1 MAAKRKKDNMSSDD
15 ESDSSENCPYEIAK
29 DNSTI
34 HKIVFKKIQ
43 EKKNQE
49 EISDKTVSTSHDRI
63 DEQEKRPRK
72 KIKDFYDITT
82 TDKKQDKIGS
92 CKLCGEKG
100 KNTVIKMTNGG
111 TSGLIRHLSAK
122 HEKQFE
128 SYFPDK
134 KLRKNDVQGNQ
145 TIINLFNK
153 ENKDNVSM
161 YARIIIKS

>member
-82 TDKKQDKIGS
+82 TDK
-92 CKLCGEKG
+92 
-100 KNTVIKMTNGG
+100 
-111 TSGLIRHLSAK
+111 
-122 HEKQFE
+122 
-128 SYFPDK
+128 
-134 KLRKNDVQGNQ
+134 
-145 TIINLFNK
+145 NK
-153 ENKDNVSM
+153 TK
-161 YARIIIKS
+161 